1 MQKAQRKSGIELLR
15 IICMLMIIVLH
26 AYTYGGINQIADTYG
41 GEFEDTAY
49 FIWSFFRTPV
59 NVFIIITGYFMS
71 KDVLDFKK
79 SYRRIPKV
87 YATMLFYSILLTLAA
102 FIIYSSQG
110 YLMMNETSDTLSS
123 SADSLE
129 IYAANR
135 LSGKFA
141 VYSIIKMFFP
151 VFSRQ
156 WYFLTNYVIILLLSP
171 FINKVLVEIDKKQ
184 FKILLGLLFVFLSIY
199 PTISTMGG
207 LREIFST
214 EKVLPIEYGKSFIS
228 FLFMFII
235 GAYLKRF
242 VKDDEKLH
250 FKYLG
255 YFVVLCLIDFSLY
268 YWLKDVKLNNV
279 ALYNTSVFGQFSN
292 PFVILESVAIF
303 LFFRGFQFK
312 SRVINFIA
320 GTTIGIYAIHEHPLM
335 RGYIWSHNEFGS
347 PQFYN
352 DPWDIP
358 LMILMILGIF
368 AGCAVIDMARQGIFK
383 GAEVLFQK
391 IKFKVQPKTE

>member
-1 MQKAQRKSGIELLR
+1 MQKVQRKSGIELLR

-26 AYTYGGINQIADTYG
+26 VYTYGGLNQLSNAQG
-41 GEFEDTAY
+41 GRFEVMSD
-49 FIWSFFRTPV
+49 FMWSFFRTPV
-59 NVFIIITGYFMS
+59 NVFMIITGYFMS

-87 YATMLFYSILLTLAA
+87 YVTMLFYSILLTVLS
-102 FIIYSSQG
+102 FIIYSNNGFSPS
-110 YLMMNETSDTLSS
+110 ETANNLT
-123 SADSLE
+123 SADKLE
-129 IYAANR
+129 IATINK
-135 LSGKFA
+135 LSGRFA

-151 VFSRQ
+151 LLSKQ

-207 LREIFST
+207 LKEIFST
-214 EKVLPIEYGKSFIS
+214 NKVLPIEYGKSMIS

-255 YFVVLCLIDFSLY
+255 YFVGLCIIDFSLY
-268 YWLKDVKLNNV
+268 YFLGNV
-279 ALYNTSVFGQFSN
+279 TFNKVDFIMLQFSDN
-292 PFVILESVAIF
+292 S
-303 LFFRGFQFK
+303 Q
-312 SRVINFIA
+312 
-320 GTTIGIYAIHEHPLM
+320 IHL
-335 RGYIWSHNEFGS
+335 
-347 PQFYN
+347 
-352 DPWDIP
+352 
-358 LMILMILGIF
+358 
-368 AGCAVIDMARQGIFK
+368 
-383 GAEVLFQK
+383 
-391 IKFKVQPKTE
+391 

>member
-26 AYTYGGINQIADTYG
+26 AYTYGGLNQLSNAQG
-41 GEFEDTAY
+41 GGFETTSDL
-49 FIWSFFRTPV
+49 IWSFFRTPV

-87 YATMLFYSILLTLAA
+87 YATMLFYSIILTLAA
-102 FIIYSSQG
+102 LIIYSSNVF
-110 YLMMNETSDTLSS
+110 YIPSETSDMLT
-123 SADSLE
+123 SADKLE
-129 IYAANR
+129 IDAAKE
-135 LSGKFA
+135 LSGESV
-141 VYSIIKMFFP
+141 VYSIIKMFLP
-151 VFSRQ
+151 LFSRQ

-199 PTISTMGG
+199 PTLSTMGG
-207 LREIFST
+207 LKDIFSIG
-214 EKVLPIEYGKSFIS
+214 KVIDVEYGKSLIS
-228 FLFMFII
+228 FIFMFII

-255 YFVVLCLIDFSLY
+255 YFVGLCLIDFMLY
-268 YWLKDVKLNNV
+268 YFFGELMINNTK
-279 ALYNTSVFGQFSN
+279 LYNASVFGQFSN
-292 PFVILESVAIF
+292 PFVILESVSIF

-312 SRVINFIA
+312 SKVINYIA

-335 RGYIWSHNEFGS
+335 RGFIWSHNELGKS
-347 PQFYN
+347 QLYN
-352 DPWDIP
+352 N
-358 LMILMILGIF
+358 MGGILFVIATIFGIF
-368 AGCAVIDMARQGIFK
+368 IVCSVIDMARQGIFAGIDK
-383 GAEVLFQK
+383 IVQK
-391 IKFKVQPKTE
+391 IRTKKLENEV

>member
-26 AYTYGGINQIADTYG
+26 AYAYGGISQLSNAQG
-41 GEFEDTAY
+41 GNFEVMSD

-59 NVFIIITGYFMS
+59 NVFMIITGYFMS

-87 YATMLFYSILLTLAA
+87 YATMLFYSILLTIFA
-102 FIIYSSQG
+102 FIIYSHNNFSPQ
-110 YLMMNETSDTLSS
+110 ETTNTLT
-123 SADSLE
+123 SANKLE
-129 IYAANR
+129 MEAMEDV
-135 LSGKFA
+135 SGRFA
-141 VYSIIKMFFP
+141 IYSIIKMFFP
-151 VFSRQ
+151 LLSKQ

-207 LREIFST
+207 LKEIFSMK
-214 EKVLPIEYGKSFIS
+214 KVLPLEYGKSMIS

-255 YFVVLCLIDFSLY
+255 YFVGLCIIDFSLY
-268 YWLKDVKLNNV
+268 HFLGNIMLNKV
-279 ALYNTSVFGQFSN
+279 GLYNSSVFGQFSN
-292 PFVILESVAIF
+292 PFVILESVSIF

-312 SRVINFIA
+312 SRIINYIA

-335 RGYIWSHNEFGS
+335 RGFIWSHNELGN
-347 PQFYN
+347 PNLYN
-352 DPWDIP
+352 NF
-358 LMILMILGIF
+358 LGILF
-368 AGCAVIDMARQGIFK
+368 VIATIFEIFIICSAIDMARQG
-383 GAEVLFQK
+383 LFAGVTKLVQ
-391 IKFKVQPKTE
+391 KFKKSKASEEV

>member
-26 AYTYGGINQIADTYG
+26 AYTYGGLNQLSAAQG
-41 GEFEDTAY
+41 GSFEITSD

-59 NVFIIITGYFMS
+59 NVFMIITGYFMS
-71 KDVLDFKK
+71 KDALDFKK

-87 YATMLFYSILLTLAA
+87 YATMLFYSIILTLAA
-102 FIIYSSQG
+102 LIIYSSNVF
-110 YLMMNETSDTLSS
+110 YIPSETSDTLT
-123 SADSLE
+123 SADKLE
-129 IYAANR
+129 MDAAKD
-135 LSGKFA
+135 LSGELA
-141 VYSIIKMFFP
+141 VYPIIKMFFP
-151 VFSRQ
+151 LFSRQ

-199 PTISTMGG
+199 PTISIMGG
-207 LREIFST
+207 LKDIFSIG
-214 EKVLPIEYGKSFIS
+214 KVINVEYGKSFIS

-250 FKYLG
+250 FRYLG
-255 YFVVLCLIDFSLY
+255 YFIGLCLIDFMLY
-268 YWLKDVKLNNV
+268 YFFGEFMLDNTG
-279 ALYNTSVFGQFSN
+279 LYNTSVFGQFSN
-292 PFVILESVAIF
+292 PFVILESVSIF

-312 SRVINFIA
+312 SKVINYIA

-335 RGYIWSHNEFGS
+335 RGFIWSHNELGK
-347 PQFYN
+347 PQLYN
-352 DPWDIP
+352 NIGG
-358 LMILMILGIF
+358 ILFIIATILGIF
-368 AGCAVIDMARQGIFK
+368 IICSVIDMARQGIFAGIDK
-383 GAEVLFQK
+383 IVQK
-391 IKFKVQPKTE
+391 IRTKKSAEEA

>member
-1 MQKAQRKSGIELLR
+1 MQKVQRKSGIELLR

-26 AYTYGGINQIADTYG
+26 AYTYGGLNQLSNAQG
-41 GEFEDTAY
+41 GGFEATSD

-59 NVFIIITGYFMS
+59 NVFMIITGYFMS

-87 YATMLFYSILLTLAA
+87 YATMLFYSILLTIFA
-102 FIIYSSQG
+102 FIVYSHHSFSIP
-110 YLMMNETSDTLSS
+110 NETADNLT
-123 SADSLE
+123 SADKLE
-129 IYAANR
+129 IDTMND
-135 LSGKFA
+135 LSERFA

-151 VFSRQ
+151 LLSKQ

-207 LREIFST
+207 LKEIFST
-214 EKVLPIEYGKSFIS
+214 TKVLPIEYGKSMIS

-242 VKDDEKLH
+242 VTDDEKLH

-255 YFVVLCLIDFSLY
+255 YFVGLCIIDFSLY
-268 YWLKDVKLNNV
+268 YFLGNVMLNKV
-279 ALYNTSVFGQFSN
+279 GLYNSAVFGQFSN
-292 PFVILESVAIF
+292 PFVILESVSIF

-312 SRVINFIA
+312 SRVINYIA

-335 RGYIWSHNEFGS
+335 RGFIWSHNELGD
-347 PQFYN
+347 PNLYN
-352 DPWDIP
+352 NF
-358 LMILMILGIF
+358 LGIMF
-368 AGCAVIDMARQGIFK
+368 VIATIFEIFIICSAIDIARQGIFTGVTK
-383 GAEVLFQK
+383 LVQKFKKNKPSAEV
-391 IKFKVQPKTE
+391 

>member
-26 AYTYGGINQIADTYG
+26 AYTYGGLNQLSNAQNG
-41 GEFEDTAY
+41 GFEATSDL
-49 FIWSFFRTPV
+49 IWSFFRTPV
-59 NVFIIITGYFMS
+59 NVFMIITGYFMS

-87 YATMLFYSILLTLAA
+87 YATMLFYSILLTIFA
-102 FIIYSSQG
+102 FIVYNYNGFSIP
-110 YLMMNETSDTLSS
+110 NETADNLT
-123 SADSLE
+123 SADKLK
-129 IYAANR
+129 IDTMHD
-135 LSGKFA
+135 LSGRFA

-151 VFSRQ
+151 LLSKQ

-207 LREIFST
+207 LKEIFST
-214 EKVLPIEYGKSFIS
+214 TKVLPIEYGKSMIS

-242 VKDDEKLH
+242 VADDEKLH

-255 YFVVLCLIDFSLY
+255 YFVGLCIIDFSLY
-268 YWLKDVKLNNV
+268 YFLGNVMLNKV
-279 ALYNTSVFGQFSN
+279 GLYNSAVFGQFSN
-292 PFVILESVAIF
+292 PLVILESVSIF

-312 SRVINFIA
+312 S
-320 GTTIGIYAIHEHPLM
+320 
-335 RGYIWSHNEFGS
+335 
-347 PQFYN
+347 
-352 DPWDIP
+352 
-358 LMILMILGIF
+358 
-368 AGCAVIDMARQGIFK
+368 
-383 GAEVLFQK
+383 
-391 IKFKVQPKTE
+391 KVVNY

>member
-26 AYTYGGINQIADTYG
+26 AYTYGGLNQLSNAQNG
-41 GEFEDTAY
+41 GFEATSDL
-49 FIWSFFRTPV
+49 IWSFFRTPV
-59 NVFIIITGYFMS
+59 NVFMIITGYFMS

-87 YATMLFYSILLTLAA
+87 YATMLFYSILLTIFA
-102 FIIYSSQG
+102 FIVYNYNGFSIP
-110 YLMMNETSDTLSS
+110 NETADNLT
-123 SADSLE
+123 SADKLK
-129 IYAANR
+129 IDTMHD
-135 LSGKFA
+135 LSGRFA

-151 VFSRQ
+151 LLSKQ

-207 LREIFST
+207 LKEIFST
-214 EKVLPIEYGKSFIS
+214 TKVLPIEYGKSMIS

-242 VKDDEKLH
+242 VADDEKLH

-255 YFVVLCLIDFSLY
+255 YFVGLCIIDFSLY
-268 YWLKDVKLNNV
+268 YFLGNVMLNKV
-279 ALYNTSVFGQFSN
+279 GLYNSAVFGQFSN
-292 PFVILESVAIF
+292 PLVILESVSIF

-312 SRVINFIA
+312 SKVVNYIA

-335 RGYIWSHNEFGS
+335 RGFIWSHNELGD
-347 PQFYN
+347 PNLYN
-352 DPWDIP
+352 NF
-358 LMILMILGIF
+358 LGIIF
-368 AGCAVIDMARQGIFK
+368 VVATIFEIFIICSAIDIARQGIFTGVIK
-383 GAEVLFQK
+383 LAQ
-391 IKFKVQPKTE
+391 KFKKNKPTEKA

>member
-26 AYTYGGINQIADTYG
+26 AYTYGGLNQLSNAQNG
-41 GEFEDTAY
+41 GFEATSDL
-49 FIWSFFRTPV
+49 IWSFFRTPV
-59 NVFIIITGYFMS
+59 NVFMIITGYFMS

-87 YATMLFYSILLTLAA
+87 YATMLFYSILLTIFA
-102 FIIYSSQG
+102 FIVYNYNGFSIP
-110 YLMMNETSDTLSS
+110 NETADNLT
-123 SADSLE
+123 SADKLK
-129 IYAANR
+129 IDTMHD
-135 LSGKFA
+135 LSGRFA

-151 VFSRQ
+151 LLSKQ

-207 LREIFST
+207 LKEIFST
-214 EKVLPIEYGKSFIS
+214 TKVLPIEYGKSMIS

-242 VKDDEKLH
+242 VADDEKLH

-255 YFVVLCLIDFSLY
+255 YFVGLCIIDFSLY
-268 YWLKDVKLNNV
+268 YFLGNVMLNKV
-279 ALYNTSVFGQFSN
+279 GLYNSAVFGQFSN
-292 PFVILESVAIF
+292 PLVILESVSIF

-312 SRVINFIA
+312 SKVVNYIA

-335 RGYIWSHNEFGS
+335 RGFIWSHNELGD
-347 PQFYN
+347 PNLYN
-352 DPWDIP
+352 NF
-358 LMILMILGIF
+358 LGIIF
-368 AGCAVIDMARQGIFK
+368 VVSTIFEIFIICSAIDIARQGIFTGVIK
-383 GAEVLFQK
+383 LAQ
-391 IKFKVQPKTE
+391 KFKKNKPTEKA

>member
-26 AYTYGGINQIADTYG
+26 AYVYGGINQLSNAQG
-41 GEFEDTAY
+41 GNFEVMSD

-59 NVFIIITGYFMS
+59 NVFMIITGYFMS

-87 YATMLFYSILLTLAA
+87 YATMLFYSILLTIFA
-102 FIIYSSQG
+102 FIVYSHNSFSIPNEAADN
-110 YLMMNETSDTLSS
+110 LTSADKLEINTMNELS
-123 SADSLE
+123 E
-129 IYAANR
+129 R
-135 LSGKFA
+135 FA

-151 VFSRQ
+151 LFSKQ

-199 PTISTMGG
+199 PTISAMGG
-207 LREIFST
+207 LKEIFST
-214 EKVLPIEYGKSFIS
+214 TKVLPIEYGKSMIS

-255 YFVVLCLIDFSLY
+255 YFVGLCIIDFLLY
-268 YWLKDVKLNNV
+268 YFLGNVMLNKV
-279 ALYNTSVFGQFSN
+279 GLYNTSVFGQFSN
-292 PFVILESVAIF
+292 PFVILESVSIF

-312 SRVINFIA
+312 SRIINYIA

-335 RGYIWSHNEFGS
+335 RGFIWSHNELGD
-347 PQFYN
+347 PNLYN
-352 DPWDIP
+352 NF
-358 LMILMILGIF
+358 LGIMF
-368 AGCAVIDMARQGIFK
+368 VIATIFEIFIICSAIDIARQGIFAGVTK
-383 GAEVLFQK
+383 LVQ
-391 IKFKVQPKTE
+391 KFKKNKTSEEV

>member
-1 MQKAQRKSGIELLR
+1 MQKVQRKSGIELLR

-26 AYTYGGINQIADTYG
+26 AYTYGGLNQLSNAQG
-41 GEFEDTAY
+41 GGFETTSD

-59 NVFIIITGYFMS
+59 NVFMIITGYFMS

-87 YATMLFYSILLTLAA
+87 YATMLFYSILLTIFA
-102 FIIYSSQG
+102 FVIYSHNSFSIPS
-110 YLMMNETSDTLSS
+110 ETTDTLT
-123 SADSLE
+123 SADKLE
-129 IYAANR
+129 IDTMND
-135 LSGKFA
+135 LSERFA
-141 VYSIIKMFFP
+141 VYSVIKMFFP
-151 VFSRQ
+151 LLSKQ

-207 LREIFST
+207 LKEIFST
-214 EKVLPIEYGKSFIS
+214 TKVLPIEYGKSMIS

-255 YFVVLCLIDFSLY
+255 YFVGLCIIDFSLY
-268 YWLKDVKLNNV
+268 YFLGNVMLNKV
-279 ALYNTSVFGQFSN
+279 GLYNGAVFGQFSN
-292 PFVILESVAIF
+292 PFVILESVSIF

-312 SRVINFIA
+312 SRVINYIA

-335 RGYIWSHNEFGS
+335 RGFIWSHNELGD
-347 PQFYN
+347 PNLYN
-352 DPWDIP
+352 NF
-358 LMILMILGIF
+358 LGIMF
-368 AGCAVIDMARQGIFK
+368 IIATIFEIFIICSVIDMARQG
-383 GAEVLFQK
+383 LFTGVTKLVQ
-391 IKFKVQPKTE
+391 KFKKNTTSEEA

>member
-1 MQKAQRKSGIELLR
+1 MQKVQRKSGIELLR

-26 AYTYGGINQIADTYG
+26 AYTYGGLNQLSNTQG
-41 GEFEDTAY
+41 GRFEVMSD
-49 FIWSFFRTPV
+49 FMWSFFRTPV
-59 NVFIIITGYFMS
+59 NVFMIITGYFMS

-87 YATMLFYSILLTLAA
+87 YVTMLFYSILLTVLS
-102 FIIYSSQG
+102 FIIYSNNGFSPS
-110 YLMMNETSDTLSS
+110 ETANNLT
-123 SADSLE
+123 SADKLE
-129 IYAANR
+129 IATINK
-135 LSGKFA
+135 LSGRFA

-151 VFSRQ
+151 LLSKQ

-207 LREIFST
+207 LKEIFST
-214 EKVLPIEYGKSFIS
+214 NKVLPIEYGKSMIS

-255 YFVVLCLIDFSLY
+255 YFVGLCIIDFSLY
-268 YWLKDVKLNNV
+268 YFLGNV
-279 ALYNTSVFGQFSN
+279 TFNKVGFYNASVFGQFSN
-292 PFVILESVAIF
+292 PFVILESVSIF

-312 SRVINFIA
+312 SRIINYIA

-335 RGYIWSHNEFGS
+335 RGFIWSHNELGD
-347 PQFYN
+347 PNLYN
-352 DPWDIP
+352 NF
-358 LMILMILGIF
+358 LGIMF
-368 AGCAVIDMARQGIFK
+368 VIATIFEIFIICSVIDMARQG
-383 GAEVLFQK
+383 LFSGVTKLVQ
-391 IKFKVQPKTE
+391 KFKKNTTSEEA

>member
-1 MQKAQRKSGIELLR
+1 MQKVQRKSGIELLR

-26 AYTYGGINQIADTYG
+26 AYTYGGLNQLSNAQG
-41 GEFEDTAY
+41 GNFEVMSD

-59 NVFIIITGYFMS
+59 NVFMIITGYFMS

-87 YATMLFYSILLTLAA
+87 YATMLFYSILLTILAFA
-102 FIIYSSQG
+102 IYSHNSFSIP
-110 YLMMNETSDTLSS
+110 NETADTLT
-123 SADSLE
+123 SADKLE
-129 IYAANR
+129 IDTMND
-135 LSGKFA
+135 LSERFA
-141 VYSIIKMFFP
+141 VYSVIKMFFP
-151 VFSRQ
+151 LLSKQ

-207 LREIFST
+207 LKEIFST
-214 EKVLPIEYGKSFIS
+214 TKVLPIEYGKSMIS

-255 YFVVLCLIDFSLY
+255 YFVGLCIIDFSLY
-268 YWLKDVKLNNV
+268 YFLGNVMLNKV
-279 ALYNTSVFGQFSN
+279 GLYNGSVFGQFSN
-292 PFVILESVAIF
+292 PFVILESVSIF

-312 SRVINFIA
+312 SRVINYIA

-335 RGYIWSHNEFGS
+335 RGFIWSHNELGD
-347 PQFYN
+347 PNLYN
-352 DPWDIP
+352 NF
-358 LMILMILGIF
+358 LGIMF
-368 AGCAVIDMARQGIFK
+368 VIATIFEIFIICSVIDMARQ
-383 GAEVLFQK
+383 ELFTGVTKLVQK
-391 IKFKVQPKTE
+391 LKKNTTSEEA

>member
-1 MQKAQRKSGIELLR
+1 MQKTQRKSGIELLR

-26 AYTYGGINQIADTYG
+26 AYTYGGISNIADTYG
-41 GEFEDTAY
+41 GEFKDTAY

-87 YATMLFYSILLTLAA
+87 YATMMFYSILLTLTA
-102 FIIYSSQG
+102 FIIYNSNSLLIPQ
-110 YLMMNETSDTLSS
+110 ETSDTLSA
-123 SADSLE
+123 ADSLQV
-129 IYAANR
+129 YTTKQ
-135 LSGKFA
+135 LSGKLA
-141 VYSIIKMFFP
+141 IYSTIKMFFP
-151 VFSRQ
+151 IFSRQ
-156 WYFLTNYVIILLLSP
+156 WYFLTNYILILFLSP

-184 FKILLGLLFVFLSIY
+184 FKILLGLLFIFLSIY

-207 LREIFST
+207 FKEIFST

-242 VKDDEKLH
+242 VNDDEKLH

-255 YFVVLCLIDFSLY
+255 YFIVLCLIDFSLY
-268 YWLKDVKLNNV
+268 YWLKDVKLNHV

-312 SRVINFIA
+312 SRIINFIA
-320 GTTIGIYAIHEHPLM
+320 GTTIGIYAIHEHPLI
-335 RGYIWSHNEFGS
+335 RGYIWSHNEFES
-347 PQFYN
+347 PQFYSE
-352 DPWDIP
+352 PYGIP

-383 GAEVLFQK
+383 GAEVVFQK
-391 IKFKVQPKTE
+391 IKLKIAKPE

>member
-1 MQKAQRKSGIELLR
+1 MQKVQRKSGIELLR

-26 AYTYGGINQIADTYG
+26 AYTYGGLNQLSNAQG
-41 GEFEDTAY
+41 GNFEVMSD

-59 NVFIIITGYFMS
+59 NVFMIITGYFMS

-87 YATMLFYSILLTLAA
+87 YATMLFYSILLTILA
-102 FIIYSSQG
+102 FIIYSHNSFSIP
-110 YLMMNETSDTLSS
+110 NETADTLT
-123 SADSLE
+123 SADKLE
-129 IYAANR
+129 IDTMND
-135 LSGKFA
+135 LSERFA
-141 VYSIIKMFFP
+141 VYSVIKMFFP
-151 VFSRQ
+151 LLSKQ

-207 LREIFST
+207 LREIFSIK
-214 EKVLPIEYGKSFIS
+214 KVLPIEYGKSMIS

-255 YFVVLCLIDFSLY
+255 YFVGLCIIDFSLY
-268 YWLKDVKLNNV
+268 YFLGNVMLNKV
-279 ALYNTSVFGQFSN
+279 GLYNSAVFGQFSN
-292 PFVILESVAIF
+292 PFVILESVSIF

-312 SRVINFIA
+312 SKVINYIA

-335 RGYIWSHNEFGS
+335 RGFIWSHNELGD
-347 PQFYN
+347 PNLYN
-352 DPWDIP
+352 NF
-358 LMILMILGIF
+358 LGIMF
-368 AGCAVIDMARQGIFK
+368 VIATIFEIFIICSVIDMARQG
-383 GAEVLFQK
+383 LFTGVTKLVQK
-391 IKFKVQPKTE
+391 LKKNTTSEEA

>member
-1 MQKAQRKSGIELLR
+1 MQKVQRKSGIELLR

-26 AYTYGGINQIADTYG
+26 AYTYGGLNQLSNAQG
-41 GEFEDTAY
+41 GNFEVMSD

-59 NVFIIITGYFMS
+59 NVFMIITGYFMS

-87 YATMLFYSILLTLAA
+87 YATMLFYSILLTILA
-102 FIIYSSQG
+102 FIIYSHNSFSIP
-110 YLMMNETSDTLSS
+110 NETADTLT
-123 SADSLE
+123 SADKLE
-129 IYAANR
+129 IDTMND
-135 LSGKFA
+135 LSERFA
-141 VYSIIKMFFP
+141 VYSVIKMFFP
-151 VFSRQ
+151 LLSKQ

-207 LREIFST
+207 LREIFSIK
-214 EKVLPIEYGKSFIS
+214 KVLPIEYGKSMIS

-255 YFVVLCLIDFSLY
+255 YFVGLCIIDFSLY
-268 YWLKDVKLNNV
+268 YFLGNVMLNKV
-279 ALYNTSVFGQFSN
+279 GLYNSAVFGQFSN
-292 PFVILESVAIF
+292 PFVILESVSIF

-312 SRVINFIA
+312 SRVINYIA

-335 RGYIWSHNEFGS
+335 RGFIWSHNELGD
-347 PQFYN
+347 PNLYN
-352 DPWDIP
+352 NF
-358 LMILMILGIF
+358 LGIMF
-368 AGCAVIDMARQGIFK
+368 VIATIFEIFIICSVIDMARQG
-383 GAEVLFQK
+383 LFTGVTKLVQK
-391 IKFKVQPKTE
+391 LKKNTTSEEA

>member
-1 MQKAQRKSGIELLR
+1 MQKVQRKSGIELLR

-26 AYTYGGINQIADTYG
+26 VYTYGGLNQLSNAQG
-41 GEFEDTAY
+41 GRFEVMSD
-49 FIWSFFRTPV
+49 FMWSFFRTPV
-59 NVFIIITGYFMS
+59 NVFMIITGYFMS

-87 YATMLFYSILLTLAA
+87 YVTMLFYSILLTVLS
-102 FIIYSSQG
+102 FIIYSNNGFSPS
-110 YLMMNETSDTLSS
+110 ET
-123 SADSLE
+123 ANKLE
-129 IYAANR
+129 IATINK
-135 LSGKFA
+135 LSGRFA

-151 VFSRQ
+151 LLSKQ

-199 PTISTMGG
+199 PTIST
-207 LREIFST
+207 
-214 EKVLPIEYGKSFIS
+214 IEYGKSMIS

-255 YFVVLCLIDFSLY
+255 YFVGLCIIDFSLY
-268 YWLKDVKLNNV
+268 YFLGNV
-279 ALYNTSVFGQFSN
+279 TFNKVGFYNASVFGQFSN
-292 PFVILESVAIF
+292 PFVILESVSIF

-312 SRVINFIA
+312 SRIINYIA
-320 GTTIGIYAIHEHPLM
+320 GTTIGIYAIHEHPLI
-335 RGYIWSHNEFGS
+335 RSFIWSHNELGD
-347 PQFYN
+347 PNLYN
-352 DPWDIP
+352 NF
-358 LMILMILGIF
+358 LGIMF
-368 AGCAVIDMARQGIFK
+368 VIATIFKIFIICSVIDMARQG
-383 GAEVLFQK
+383 LFSGVTKLVQ
-391 IKFKVQPKTE
+391 KFKKNTTSEEA